1 MQYHFKVKDLM
12 TPDPAMIDPNA
23 SLKEAAEKM
32 RLVDCGVLAVGTP
45 DYPIGIIT
53 DRDIAIRAV
62 ANGKDPATTK
72 VSEIMTEKLSF
83 VHENTTLN
91 QALDM
96 INRQKITRLIVKDL
110 TGQVT
115 GILSL
120 NTLIR
125 ENAEVKD
132 LSNFVGSLAD
142 RIFKRAA

>member
-45 DYPIGIIT
+45 DYLIGIIT